1 MAAALLLLL
10 LLLYSHFHRHFL
22 AVTITARPMTAAA
35 TATTYA
41 IITLIKSR
49 QSRYRSERPSSCIQ
63 CRTQQPLKDDKSFA
77 RRATSSSTSQFI
89 DWPLLVSKMAI
100 NWAGCPRPHLKNIV
114 DLLSVPFGF
123 TFLIFEAIIVGHQ
136 CISNFDWLSTV
147 WTHQCSTSSSVS

>member
-77 RRATSSSTSQFI
+77 RRATSHFI

-100 NWAGCPRPHLKNIV
+100 NWAGCPDLIWKNIV
-114 DLLSVPFGF
+114 DLLSVSFGF

-147 WTHQCSTSSSVS
+147 WTHQCSTSSSVP